1 LLEGKNNLKKKLK
14 KLSLTNKTMMD
25 TKSKIEMA
33 QEILATSQE
42 CKPIILKKDNS
53 IIERADKI
61 ILTDDN
67 RELLRD

>member
-1 LLEGKNNLKKKLK
+1 
-14 KLSLTNKTMMD
+14 MD

-33 QEILATSQE
+33 QEILAMSQE

>member
-1 LLEGKNNLKKKLK
+1 
-14 KLSLTNKTMMD
+14 MMD